1 MPVYSFSH
9 ELVGF
14 DGIAHDVTNNKLR
27 ESELRESE
35 KRLRQLAVHLQ
46 DVRENERASIA
57 RDIHDEI
64 GGYLMALK
72 MDISLLN
79 KRLDKADTRIHSR
92 FQSMSQLIDIAIES
106 TRRMI
111 TNLRPSILDE
121 LGLIEA
127 LEWQLNAF
135 SERYEIAVD
144 FNYDCRIAAIEFAD
158 PEYSVNIFRIFQEI
172 LNNISKHA
180 EARTVTVFV
189 VVHANIFALS
199 VSDDGVG
206 IKNDEFNKAGSY
218 GILGMQ
224 ERIKNMDGLL
234 HIYGGQGKGSTVMIR
249 LPLDEDKLTGEHGV
263 ADISFDEEQMMTVK
277 NLSR

>member
-1 MPVYSFSH
+1 M
-9 ELVGF
+9 
-14 DGIAHDVTNNKLR
+14 
-27 ESELRESE
+27 SED
-35 KRLRQLAVHLQ
+35 KC
-46 DVRENERASIA
+46 SIA
-57 RDIHDEI
+57 
-64 GGYLMALK
+64 
-72 MDISLLN
+72 
-79 KRLDKADTRIHSR
+79 
-92 FQSMSQLIDIAIES
+92 
-106 TRRMI
+106 
-111 TNLRPSILDE
+111 
-121 LGLIEA
+121 
-127 LEWQLNAF
+127 
-135 SERYEIAVD
+135 
-144 FNYDCRIAAIEFAD
+144 
-158 PEYSVNIFRIFQEI
+158 IFRIFQEI